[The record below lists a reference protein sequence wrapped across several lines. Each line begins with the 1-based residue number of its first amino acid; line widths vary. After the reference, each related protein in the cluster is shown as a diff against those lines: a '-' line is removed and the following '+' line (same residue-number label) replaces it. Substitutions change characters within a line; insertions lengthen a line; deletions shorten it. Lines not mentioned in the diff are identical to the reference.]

1 METVR
6 DYFLGSKITVD
17 GDCSHEI
24 KRCLLLGRK
33 AMTNLASTLKSRG
46 IVLSTKV
53 LGVKAMIFPCIDVR
67 VGP

>member
-1 METVR
+1 M
-6 DYFLGSKITVD
+6 D
-17 GDCSHEI
+17 GHCYHEI
-24 KRCLLLGRK
+24 KSHFLLERK